1 MENNLRKNT
10 HVYEYNRISLLDTW
24 GFPRSSVGKESTC
37 NFEMHEAFARKLN
50 QRLPI
55 IVLSKSL
62 HFVHFLLENYFDDA
76 ITNIFNLG

>member
-24 GFPRSSVGKESTC
+24 GFTRSSVGKESTC

>member
-1 MENNLRKNT
+1 MEAA
-10 HVYEYNRISLLDTW
+10 TW
-24 GFPRSSVGKESTC
+24 SWFDLSY
-37 NFEMHEAFARKLN
+37 FEMHEAFARKLN